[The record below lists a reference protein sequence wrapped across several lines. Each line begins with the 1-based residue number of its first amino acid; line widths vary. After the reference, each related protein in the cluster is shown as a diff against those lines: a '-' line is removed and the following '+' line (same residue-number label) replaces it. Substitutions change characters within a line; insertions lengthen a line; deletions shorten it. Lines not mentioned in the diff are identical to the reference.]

1 MKIKSLLIGMLA
13 CSAMV
18 GCTSEDVLEVNNGEN
33 KFDGEKAY
41 LAVKIASTNANSR
54 AESDTYEE
62 GEAKEHHVNDARF
75 YFFDANYN
83 AFNIGG
89 TNYKEATPKNTD
101 KDNMKNVEEILETV
115 LVIENYQGTLPKYI
129 VAVLN
134 TDNNLKDESLSLSQL
149 KAKVGDFATYGM
161 VGASQ
166 KYTDNKGASQTGDF
180 VMSSSVYADANGAET
195 IAVPLSAENFKTTAE
210 DAKKDDAAVKIYVE
224 RVAAKVRVSNF
235 ETNGTT
241 TFDVY
246 ATDEKG
252 NVTDKVY
259 EFGEETVK
267 AKILGYQVVDYST
280 HSYLIKDIDPAWT
293 DANLGFAWNDA
304 PWFRSYWAVTT
315 PIAESANQIEDPK
328 YSYNNIKANTAA
340 RYCFENTLG
349 TTPTQVIV
357 AAQLQ
362 DADGNALEIAEWMG
376 YKYTKTAL
384 KDAILSTLTSKLY
397 TLESEKT
404 TDAEGKETTTNKWTS
419 ISSTDYIDF
428 KKADDSGAKDY
439 EAEAIFVM
447 PEGKVYGTDINF
459 YTKGSTTPLKEA
471 DVVAIFEAIE
481 PAMVWND
488 GMTYYNATITH
499 LGAAGK
505 SGEIGV
511 VRNHIYDLGINKIAG
526 LGTPVVDGDAAIN
539 KTEVVSEKSF
549 VAATINIHSWRLV
562 NNNSV
567 VLK

>member
-1 MKIKSLLIGMLA
+1 MLA

-18 GCTSEDVLEVNNGEN
+18 GCTSEDVPEVNNGEN

-54 AESDTYEE
+54 AEGGAYEK
-62 GEAKEHHVNDARF
+62 GEAKEHHVSDARF
-75 YFFDANYN
+75 YFFDANYD

-89 TNYKEATPKNTD
+89 TNYKEAAPKNTE
-101 KDNMKNVEEILETV
+101 KDNMQNVEEILETV
-115 LVIENYQGTLPKYI
+115 LVIDNYQGTLPKYI

-134 TDNNLKDESLSLSQL
+134 TGNNLKDESLSLSQL
-149 KAKVGDFATYGM
+149 KGKVGDFATYGM

-166 KYTDNKGASQTGDF
+166 KYTGNKGTSQTGDF

-195 IAVPLSAENFKTTAE
+195 IAVPLSAENFKTTSDEAQN
-210 DAKKDDAAVKIYVE
+210 AAVKIYVE

-235 ETNGTT
+235 ETNGIT

-252 NVTDKVY
+252 NVTNNVY
-259 EFGEETVK
+259 KFGEETVK

-280 HSYLIKDIDPAWT
+280 HSYLIKNIDPAWT
-293 DANLGFAWNDA
+293 DDNLGFAWNDA
-304 PWFRSYWAVTT
+304 PWFRSYWAATT
-315 PIAESANQIEDPK
+315 PIAENANQIEDPD
-328 YSYNNIKANTAA
+328 YSYNNIKANKAA

-362 DADGNALEIAEWMG
+362 DTEGKPMEIAEWMG

-384 KDAILSTLTSKLY
+384 KEAMLSTLTSKLY
-397 TLESEKT
+397 TLYT
-404 TDAEGKETTTNKWTS
+404 ETTGEGEAAVTTKKWTS

-428 KKADDSGAKDY
+428 KKANDSGAEDY

-447 PEGKVYGTDINF
+447 PEEGQEYGKDINF
-459 YTKGSTTPLKEA
+459 YAKGSETPLEKA
-471 DVVAIFEAIE
+471 DVEAIFEAIE
-481 PAMVWND
+481 PAMVWNN

-511 VRNHIYDLGINKIAG
+511 VRNHIYDLGISKIAG
-526 LGTPVVDGDAAIN
+526 LGTPVVEGDAAIN

>member
-18 GCTSEDVLEVNNGEN
+18 GCTSEDVPEVNNGEN

-54 AESDTYEE
+54 AEGGVYEE
-62 GEAKEHHVNDARF
+62 GDENEHKVSDARF

-89 TNYKEATPKNTD
+89 TNYKEATPGNTN
-101 KDNMKNVEEILETV
+101 KDDMNNVEEILQTV
-115 LVIENYQGTLPKYI
+115 LVIEDYQGALPKYI

-134 TDNNLKDESLSLSQL
+134 TGNKLGSTSLSLTDL
-149 KAKVGDFATYGM
+149 KYQVGDFATYGM

-166 KYTDNKGASQTGDF
+166 NFKDENGATQDGNF
-180 VMSSSVYADANGAET
+180 VMSSSVYADANGEET
-195 IAVPLSAENFKTTAE
+195 VAVPLSAENFKTTSDEAQN
-210 DAKKDDAAVKIYVE
+210 AAVKIYVE

-235 ETNGTT
+235 GTNGTT

-246 ATDEKG
+246 ATDENG
-252 NVTDKVY
+252 NVTNNVY
-259 EFGEETVK
+259 KFGKETVK

-499 LGAAGK
+499 LGSAGK

>member
-13 CSAMV
+13 CSALV
-18 GCTSEDVLEVNNGEN
+18 GCTSEDVPEVNNGEN

-89 TNYKEATPKNTD
+89 TNYKEATPGNTNTD
-101 KDNMKNVEEILETV
+101 DMNKAEEILETV

-134 TDNNLKDESLSLSQL
+134 TGNNLKDESLSLSQL
-149 KAKVGDFATYGM
+149 KGKVGDFATYGI

-166 KYTDNKGASQTGDF
+166 KYTDEQDATQAGNF

-195 IAVPLSAENFKTTAE
+195 IAVPLSAENFKTNSDEAQN
-210 DAKKDDAAVKIYVE
+210 AAVKIYVE

-235 ETNGTT
+235 GTNGTT

-246 ATDEKG
+246 ATDENG
-252 NVTDKVY
+252 NVTNNVY
-259 EFGEETVK
+259 KFGEKTVK

-293 DANLGFAWNDA
+293 DDNLGFAWNDA

-315 PIAESANQIEDPK
+315 PIAKGANQIEDPD

-362 DADGNALEIAEWMG
+362 DANGKALEIAEWMG

-384 KDAILSTLTSKLY
+384 KEAILSTLTSKLY

-447 PEGKVYGTDINF
+447 PKGQEYGTDINF
-459 YTKGSTTPLKEA
+459 YTKGSTTPLTKA
-471 DVVAIFEAIE
+471 DVEAIFEAIE

-499 LGAAGK
+499 LGSAGK

-526 LGTPVVDGDAAIN
+526 LGTPVVNGDAAIN

>member
-1 MKIKSLLIGMLA
+1 MLA
-13 CSAMV
+13 SVALV
-18 GCTSEDVLEVNNGEN
+18 GCTSEDVPEVNNGEN

-54 AESDTYEE
+54 AEGGAYEK
-62 GEAKEHHVNDARF
+62 GEAKEHHVSDARF
-75 YFFDANYN
+75 YFFDANYD

-89 TNYKEATPKNTD
+89 TNYKEAAPKNTE
-101 KDNMKNVEEILETV
+101 KDNMQNVEEILETV
-115 LVIENYQGTLPKYI
+115 LVIDNYQGTLPKYI

-134 TDNNLKDESLSLSQL
+134 TGNNLKDESLSLSQL
-149 KAKVGDFATYGM
+149 KGKVGDFATYGM

-166 KYTDNKGASQTGDF
+166 KYTDNKGTSQTGDF

-210 DAKKDDAAVKIYVE
+210 DAKKDNAAVKIYVE

-235 ETNGTT
+235 KTNGTT

-252 NVTDKVY
+252 NVTNNVY
-259 EFGEETVK
+259 KFGEETVK
-267 AKILGYQVVDYST
+267 AEILGYQVVDYST
-280 HSYLIKDIDPAWT
+280 HSYLIKNIDPAWT
-293 DANLGFAWNDA
+293 DDNLGFAWNDA
-304 PWFRSYWAVTT
+304 PWFRSYWAATT
-315 PIAESANQIEDPK
+315 PIAENANQIEDPD
-328 YSYNNIKANTAA
+328 YSYNNIKANKAA

-362 DADGNALEIAEWMG
+362 DAKGNPLEIAEWMG

-384 KDAILSTLTSKLY
+384 KEAMLSTLTSKLY
-397 TLESEKT
+397 TLET
-404 TDAEGKETTTNKWTS
+404 ETTGEGEAAVTTKKWTS
-419 ISSTDYIDF
+419 IESTDYIDF
-428 KKADDSGAKDY
+428 KKANDSGAEDY

-447 PEGKVYGTDINF
+447 PEGQEYGKDINF
-459 YTKGSTTPLKEA
+459 YAKGSETPLTKA
-471 DVVAIFEAIE
+471 DVEAIFEAIE
-481 PAMVWND
+481 PAMVWNN

-499 LGAAGK
+499 LGTAGK

-526 LGTPVVDGDAAIN
+526 LGTPVVEGDAAIN

>member
-1 MKIKSLLIGMLA
+1 MLA

-18 GCTSEDVLEVNNGEN
+18 GCTSEDVPEVNNGEN

-54 AESDTYEE
+54 AEGGAYEK
-62 GEAKEHHVNDARF
+62 GEAKEHHVSDARF

-89 TNYKEATPKNTD
+89 TNYKEATPGNTNTD
-101 KDNMKNVEEILETV
+101 DMNKVEEILETV
-115 LVIENYQGTLPKYI
+115 LVIDNYQGTLPKYI

-134 TDNNLKDESLSLSQL
+134 TANKLGSTSLSLTDL
-149 KAKVGDFATYGM
+149 KDQVGDFATYGM

-166 KYTDNKGASQTGDF
+166 KYTDNKGASQSGDF

-195 IAVPLSAENFKTTAE
+195 IAVPLSAENFKTTSDEAQN
-210 DAKKDDAAVKIYVE
+210 AAVKIYVE

-235 ETNGTT
+235 GTNGTT

-246 ATDEKG
+246 ATDENG
-252 NVTDKVY
+252 NVTNNVY
-259 EFGEETVK
+259 KFGEKTVK

-293 DANLGFAWNDA
+293 DADLGFAWNDA

-315 PIAESANQIEDPK
+315 PIAESANQIEDPN
-328 YSYNNIKANTAA
+328 YSYDNIKANTAA

-362 DADGNALEIAEWMG
+362 DAEGEPMEIAEWMG

-384 KDAILSTLTSKLY
+384 KEAMLSTLTSKLY
-397 TLESEKT
+397 TLET
-404 TDAEGKETTTNKWTS
+404 ETTGEGEAAVTTKKWTS
-419 ISSTDYIDF
+419 IESTDYIDF
-428 KKADDSGAKDY
+428 KKANDSGAKDY

-447 PEGKVYGTDINF
+447 PVGQEYGKDINF
-459 YTKGSTTPLKEA
+459 YAKGSETPLEKA
-471 DVVAIFEAIE
+471 DVEAIFEAIE
-481 PAMVWND
+481 PAMVWNN

-499 LGAAGK
+499 LGTAGK

-526 LGTPVVDGDAAIN
+526 LGTPVVEGDAAIN